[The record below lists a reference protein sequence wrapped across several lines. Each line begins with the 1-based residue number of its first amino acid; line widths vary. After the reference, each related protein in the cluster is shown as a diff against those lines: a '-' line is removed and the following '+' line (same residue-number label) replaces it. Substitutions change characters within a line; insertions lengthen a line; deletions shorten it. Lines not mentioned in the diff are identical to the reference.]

1 MSYGT
6 LVGSVAL
13 TEQMTDPTTIDDDN
27 IEAAP
32 FVRGFH
38 RMGMTHIKNWW
49 DWFMQEPERLERF
62 ARSMEGSG
70 ECHIYGLGYSKCP
83 PR

>member
-13 TEQMTDPTTIDDDN
+13 TEQMTDPTTIDDDT

>member
-13 TEQMTDPTTIDDDN
+13 TEQMTDPTTIDDDT

-70 ECHIYGLGYSKCP
+70 EFHIYRYSKCP
-83 PR
+83 RR